1 MDAAFKRIFKK
12 TLIRIL
18 IICVLTNWFV
28 LGIYFWKFAPG
39 NWLELSASQEIWAQ
53 FGDFYSGLMGP
64 FLSFLAFVGILFTV
78 LLQMKQLD
86 LAKHQAEVQ
95 EMQRVLASISA
106 QMDQMLNVVPP
117 YYAANQQVRKDAAP
131 LTLFDHISAFGTDLL
146 KPIQDQNFANAFN
159 QSIVNDVKQDIS
171 MSVSALALEFHSLG
185 WALEKYIAAGGNET
199 IVEFYK
205 FRYGAIITWLD
216 VMGVIG
222 ATSRIRSV
230 IDLNVL
236 RQAMV
241 GNEPGGDK
249 AGRGY

>member
-1 MDAAFKRIFKK
+1 
-12 TLIRIL
+12 
-18 IICVLTNWFV
+18 
-28 LGIYFWKFAPG
+28 
-39 NWLELSASQEIWAQ
+39 
-53 FGDFYSGLMGP
+53 
-64 FLSFLAFVGILFTV
+64 
-78 LLQMKQLD
+78 
-86 LAKHQAEVQ
+86 
-95 EMQRVLASISA
+95 
-106 QMDQMLNVVPP
+106 
-117 YYAANQQVRKDAAP
+117 
-131 LTLFDHISAFGTDLL
+131 
-146 KPIQDQNFANAFN
+146 
-159 QSIVNDVKQDIS
+159 

-236 RQAMV
+236 RRAMV

>member
-1 MDAAFKRIFKK
+1 
-12 TLIRIL
+12 
-18 IICVLTNWFV
+18 
-28 LGIYFWKFAPG
+28 
-39 NWLELSASQEIWAQ
+39 
-53 FGDFYSGLMGP
+53 MGP

-117 YYAANQQVRKDAAP
+117 YYAAKEQVRKDAAP
-131 LTLFDHISAFGTDLL
+131 LTLFDHVSAFGTDLL
-146 KPIQDQNFANAFN
+146 KPTEEQAFENAFN
-159 QSIVNDVKQDIS
+159 QSIVHDVKQDIS
-171 MSVSALALEFHSLG
+171 MSVRALAQEFHSLG

-199 IVEFYK
+199 VVEFYK
-205 FRYGAIITWLD
+205 FRYGAIVTWLD
-216 VMGVIG
+216 VMGFID

-230 IDLNVL
+230 MDLNVL
-236 RQAMV
+236 RQALA

-249 AGRGY
+249 AGRD